1 MMQKSPDRQEA
12 KENPRTTRVRKI
24 VLDAATDLLIDEGH
38 HAVTPQR
45 VSTVTGV
52 ARSTI
57 YRLWPDPV
65 SLLLDAIDRV
75 LAPDHAAPTVGDLS
89 VDLATAL
96 DRLRL
101 RLNRRPFRVMFS
113 ALLDHATRSSD
124 LIPAQRRFVAGV
136 TAPLRGIVVGAIDD
150 GLLDRAIKPD
160 EAVAQL
166 AGPIF
171 HQHVM
176 RRARISDELIARTV
190 GGFVAAHQVQT
201 MRGDVESPMSSR
213 RG

>member
-1 MMQKSPDRQEA
+1 MVRKSPDQQEGT
-12 KENPRTTRVRKI
+12 ENPRTTRVRKI
-24 VLDAATDLLIDEGH
+24 VLNAATDLLIDQGH

-75 LAPDHAAPTVGDLS
+75 LAPDHAAPTVGELG

-96 DRLRL
+96 ERLRL
-101 RLNRRPFRVMFS
+101 RLNRRPFRAIFA
-113 ALLDHATRSSD
+113 ALLDHATRSND
-124 LIPAQRRFVAGV
+124 LVPAQRRFVAGV
-136 TAPLRGIVVGAIDD
+136 TAPLRSIVDGAIDD
-150 GLLDRAIKPD
+150 GRLGRSIKPD

-176 RRARISDELIARTV
+176 RRARISDALIANTV
-190 GGFVAAHQVQT
+190 DGFVAAHQVQT
-201 MRGDVESPMSSR
+201 TRGDVESPTSSR

>member
-1 MMQKSPDRQEA
+1 MVQLSRGEHKA
-12 KENPRTTRVRKI
+12 TENPRTTRVRKI
-24 VLDAATDLLIDEGH
+24 VLDAATDLLIDQGH

-45 VSTVTGV
+45 VSTETGV

-75 LAPDHAAPTVGDLS
+75 LAPDHAASTVGDLR

-96 DRLRL
+96 ENLRL
-101 RLNRRPFRVMFS
+101 RLNRRPFRVIFA

-136 TAPLRGIVVGAIDD
+136 TAPLRNIVAGAIDD
-150 GLLDRAIKPD
+150 GRLDPSTKPD

-171 HQHVM
+171 HRHLIV
-176 RRARISDELIARTV
+176 RARISDELIANTV
-190 GGFVAAHQVQT
+190 DGFVATHPVQAKAS
-201 MRGDVESPMSSR
+201 DVESPTSSQ
-213 RG
+213 

>member
-1 MMQKSPDRQEA
+1 MVQKSPDQQEGT
-12 KENPRTTRVRKI
+12 ENPRTTRVRKI
-24 VLDAATDLLIDEGH
+24 ALDAATDLLIDQGH

-75 LAPDHAAPTVGDLS
+75 LAPDHAAPTVGDLG

-96 DRLRL
+96 ERLRL
-101 RLNRRPFRVMFS
+101 RLNRRPFRAIFA
-113 ALLDHATRSSD
+113 ALLDHATRSND
-124 LIPAQRRFVAGV
+124 LVPAQRRFVAGV
-136 TAPLRGIVVGAIDD
+136 TAPLRGIVAGAIDD
-150 GLLDRAIKPD
+150 GRLDRSIKPD

-176 RRARISDELIARTV
+176 RRARISDELIANTV
-190 GGFVAAHQVQT
+190 DGFVAAHRVQT
-201 MRGDVESPMSSR
+201 TRGDVESPTTPR